1 MYIHIYPDHCE
12 RYTKMGREKKVGERE
27 SGAGEKL
34 PLKGASFPSI

>member
-1 MYIHIYPDHCE
+1 
-12 RYTKMGREKKVGERE
+12 MGREKKVGDRE

>member
-1 MYIHIYPDHCE
+1 VRD
-12 RYTKMGREKKVGERE
+12 TQKWVEKRKLGERE